1 VRRARKP
8 AHLARYPVYLEPALR
23 DEVPWIFKP
32 PPLWRCL
39 TQGIGHN
46 RNHLIEI
53 DLRKRHLRA
62 RQS

>member
-1 VRRARKP
+1 M
-8 AHLARYPVYLEPALR
+8 R

-32 PPLWRCL
+32 PPLWRDL

-46 RNHLIEI
+46 RNHLIEF
-53 DLRKRHLRA
+53 DLLKRHLRA